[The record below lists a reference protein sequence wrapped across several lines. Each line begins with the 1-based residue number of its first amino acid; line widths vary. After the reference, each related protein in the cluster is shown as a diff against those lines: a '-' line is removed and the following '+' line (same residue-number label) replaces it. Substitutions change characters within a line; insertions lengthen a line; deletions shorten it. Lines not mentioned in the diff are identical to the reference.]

1 MGKTELRC
9 FARLV
14 LPYKLLVLTL
24 NAISNILLFV
34 TLYLDSM
41 HGPSVQLLPKVTVR
55 VRSKFRVRVRARTR
69 VRVRARD
76 RVNR

>member
-14 LPYKLLVLTL
+14 LPSKLLVLTL

-34 TLYLDSM
+34 TLYLDCT
-41 HGPSVQLLPKVTVR
+41 HGPSVQLLPKR
-55 VRSKFRVRVRARTR
+55 LRLGLGQSLELG
-69 VRVRARD
+69 
-76 RVNR
+76 